1 MFCLKVILQCRER
14 CLQTPVEPKRNVL
27 SAQSCLLRQDGMV
40 QKRGCVS
47 PDREADRFVVKR
59 SSSIG
64 AEYSTCFEQ
73 SKGKTA
79 CVGNVAGFPSGIVM
93 NHHDQ
98 QHHPKASGHGRHE
111 SNVPKDAG
119 RSPRGP
125 KGAPNRIPGQN
136 IDADQANTRHDGSM
150 DADDKGRLH
159 RESDKDDDAD
169 DASLS
174 SRNIGAQTPG
184 DPGANLSQ
192 PLGDGNYLRIGDAD
206 VPLGDDGSNHDE

>member
-27 SAQSCLLRQDGMV
+27 SAQSCLLRQGGVV

-64 AEYSTCFEQ
+64 AEYSTWFEQ
-73 SKGKTA
+73 SKAKTA
-79 CVGNVAGFPSGIVM
+79 CVGNVTDFPCGIVM

-98 QHHPKASGHGRHE
+98 QHHLKASG
-111 SNVPKDAG
+111 PKDAG
-119 RSPRGP
+119 RSPGRP
-125 KGAPNRIPGQN
+125 KNAPERIPGQN
-136 IDADQANTRHDGSM
+136 VDADQANKRHDGAV
-150 DADDKGRLH
+150 DADDKGKLQ
-159 RESDKDDDAD
+159 RESDEDDDAD

-192 PLGDGNYLRIGDAD
+192 PLGDGNYLRVGDAD
-206 VPLGDDGSNHDE
+206 VPLGDDGSNDDE